1 MFNNGFRYCGHT
13 NILEMTKEEFEK
25 HRLEWLKDWST
36 KYRLMDIDFEMYMLM
51 KGVSPDEY
59 KRLNEMPDGDLNSDD
74 CMINKR

>member
-1 MFNNGFRYCGHT
+1 
-13 NILEMTKEEFEK
+13 MTKEEFEK

-59 KRLNEMPDGDLNSDD
+59 KRLNEMPDGDPDSDD
-74 CMINKR
+74 CMINKK